1 MRRFDVYLKADSMV
15 QEKSYTGAIMTLLS
29 SLVIIMLFR
38 SEFNSYN
45 EVRIADHMV
54 VDPAYGERIITVNLS
69 LSFLKLKC
77 HEVNIDIDDRS
88 GHHDLHV
95 SDDMQKS
102 PYVHLE
108 DMELEPEKYNNEQ
121 RLVKNAP
128 GCSVKGTFK
137 IRKVAGNFHVA
148 LGKNLAAKSGQV
160 THTSDVPKYQFSM
173 SDISKYNSSHIIH
186 HLDFGS
192 TGKLATLGL
201 EKYPLDNVTKI
212 LPATSK
218 TAQYQYFI
226 KIVPTEY
233 ETLGGSKR
241 NSHQFSFT
249 SHAREVSKS
258 SSIFIAHF
266 PHPGVFFKYD
276 FSPIMVSFK
285 EEKSSLMTFLTSVC
299 AIIGGV
305 FTCAG
310 LLTRCCIGTVDV
322 ISKLD

>member
-1 MRRFDVYLKADSMV
+1 MV
-15 QEKSYTGAIMTLLS
+15 QEKSYTGAVITLLS
-29 SLVIIMLFR
+29 SLIIILLFR

-45 EVRIADHMV
+45 EVRIGDHMI
-54 VDPAYGERIITVNLS
+54 VDPAYGERLITVNVS

-77 HEVNIDIDDRS
+77 KEVNIDIDDRS

-95 SDDMQKS
+95 SDNMQKR
-102 PYVHLE
+102 PYVHPE
-108 DMELEPEKYNNEQ
+108 DRRAEPEKYNTDQ
-121 RLVKNAP
+121 RFAENAP
-128 GCSVKGTFK
+128 GCTVKGTFK

-148 LGKNLAAKSGQV
+148 LGKNLAAKAGQV
-160 THTSDVPKYQFSM
+160 THTQDNPRYQFNM
-173 SDISKYNSSHIIH
+173 KDISKYNSSHIIH

-212 LPATSK
+212 LPETSK

-241 NSHQFSFT
+241 NAHQFSFT
-249 SHAREVSKS
+249 SHTRTVSQTNS
-258 SSIFIAHF
+258 VFFGNF

-285 EEKSSLMTFLTSVC
+285 EEKSSFMAFLTSVC